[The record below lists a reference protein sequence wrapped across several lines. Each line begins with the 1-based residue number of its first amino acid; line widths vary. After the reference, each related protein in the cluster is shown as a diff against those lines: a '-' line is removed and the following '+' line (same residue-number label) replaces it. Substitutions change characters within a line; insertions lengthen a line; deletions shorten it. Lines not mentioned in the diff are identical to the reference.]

1 MTTNQSALNA
11 TGGSEKVR
19 QHLQTYNG
27 IMQDSEFHLYYLEG
41 SSGSATIQP
50 SKGSEIELGVVAKI
64 ANVSWLIGWID
75 VFHDPFEVE
84 QTLQVT
90 DISDRLRNQNFVQIH
105 LKELIYDGK
114 IPMPSFDPL
123 HTTVRLNRYYAAFF
137 NTGETSS
144 SKTWHIKSMPD
155 QKSWNFLRNQ
165 SSVEHVGVYAELSLL
180 SVTTDYEN
188 IAWQN
193 LMHGARTDLIR
204 LIEVWHQSLS
214 RLNAKTLL
222 SKLERATNQQR
233 QSLVGIFGAWN
244 NSGFAKKTNDRWE
257 FDVPKIL
264 ANYKLTPLH
273 PDAISEFKRRG
284 QEFKEQH
291 ET

>member
-1 MTTNQSALNA
+1 MTMNQSALNA

-50 SKGSEIELGVVAKI
+50 SKGSEVELGVVAKI
-64 ANVSWLIGWID
+64 ANVSWLVGSVN
-75 VFHDPFEVE
+75 VFHNPFVVE
-84 QTLQVT
+84 QTLRVPNIRGCLQK
-90 DISDRLRNQNFVQIH
+90 QNFVQAYH
-105 LKELIYDGK
+105 KEFIYDTEMS
-114 IPMPSFDPL
+114 MPSLEPL
-123 HTTVRLNRYYAAFF
+123 QTIAKLDRCYAVFS
-137 NTGETSS
+137 NNPTG
-144 SKTWHIKSMPD
+144 KYLKSIPT
-155 QKSWNFLRNQ
+155 QAYWSFLRNQ
-165 SSVEHVGVYAELSLL
+165 SEVEYVEIYVELSLL
-180 SVTTDYEN
+180 GVTMGYEN
-188 IAWQN
+188 ISSLN
-193 LMHGARTDLIR
+193 LTHRARTDLVR

-222 SKLERATNQQR
+222 AKLERVTNQQR
-233 QSLVGIFGAWN
+233 QSLVGLFGTWN
-244 NSGFAKKTNDRWE
+244 NSGLAKKTNDHWE

-264 ANYKLTPLH
+264 ENYKLLPLH
-273 PDAISEFKRRG
+273 PDAISEFRRRG